1 MRGTGIGTGLNE
13 MSPIVSDIW
22 MLGPQLVALMEK
34 LRRFSLSGVNI
45 SLGAEFVL
53 KATSHSQFAVCFQ
66 LSG

>member
-1 MRGTGIGTGLNE
+1 MRETGIGTGLNE
-13 MSPIVSDIW
+13 MSPIVLDVW

-34 LRRFSLSGVNI
+34 LRRFSLSGMTM

-66 LSG
+66 FLG